1 MLRAS
6 FAVLL
11 AVTASAA
18 AAQTIE
24 IRPGHY
30 GAPASAEQV
39 RVSLNLSAFIAAPL
53 DGDDALKAQEAGRK
67 MIYEIAGRECA
78 LLRDVIAN
86 DCRLESVNVNIQ
98 RVPANQF
105 GQQKV
110 DGFNING
117 NIGFRIVPK

>member
-11 AVTASAA
+11 AAVTNAA

-24 IRPGHY
+24 IRPGQY
-30 GAPASAEQV
+30 AAPGTGEQV
-39 RVSLNLSAFIAAPL
+39 RVSLSLNAFIAAPV

-78 LLRDVIAN
+78 VLRDVIAN

-98 RVPANQF
+98 RTPANQF